1 VTETEWLD
9 SSDPAPMLRYLR
21 ERQTSERKLR
31 LLACACC
38 RRIWHLLPDPRSQRA
53 VEVAECFADHR
64 ASKRDLAF
72 ARTNALGAA
81 DSRAAGGASWGAYW
95 AVNSH
100 ASGPSLNNVLAATS
114 VILPQA
120 SKRCEA
126 DYSADLARE
135 SSRQVGLIHEVF
147 GNPFRPARVDD
158 YVLAWDGGLVR
169 QLAEGIYE
177 DRAFDRMPVLGDAL
191 EDAGCT
197 SAAVLEHCRDRG
209 EHVRGCWVLDLI
221 LGFE

>member
-1 VTETEWLD
+1 
-9 SSDPAPMLRYLR
+9 MLRYLR
-21 ERQTSERKLR
+21 ERQITGRKLR

-53 VEVAECFADHR
+53 VEVAESFADQR

-81 DSRAAGGASWGAYW
+81 GKASGGASWGAYW
-95 AVNSH
+95 AVNVQ
-100 ASGPSLNNVLAATS
+100 ASGPILNVLAATS

-135 SSRQVGLIHEVF
+135 SHRQVGLVHEVF
-147 GNPFRPARVDD
+147 GNPFRHAHVEPYA
-158 YVLAWDGGLVR
+158 LAWDGGLVR
-169 QLAEGIYE
+169 HLAEGIYE

-191 EDAGCT
+191 ED
-197 SAAVLEHCRDRG
+197 
-209 EHVRGCWVLDLI
+209 
-221 LGFE
+221 